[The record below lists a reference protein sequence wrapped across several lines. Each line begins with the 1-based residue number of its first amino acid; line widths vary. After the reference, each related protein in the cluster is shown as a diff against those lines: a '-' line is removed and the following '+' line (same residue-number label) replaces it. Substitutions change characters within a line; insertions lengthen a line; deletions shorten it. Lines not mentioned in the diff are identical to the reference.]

1 MEIKGK
7 VLHLLSVPPVQCLGN
22 AEQGGELEHGDA
34 AFPVLPGKMRQVS
47 WRGFAPVSV
56 GDLGNHV
63 YLVPA
68 QPEDVR
74 VADDVA
80 ALGDTYAT
88 DAELAS
94 AIESEVTRAN
104 GAYAAKSLETTVA
117 NLSTAVDGKA
127 AQSDVDTISG
137 KVGTL
142 ETDMAQ
148 AKEDIDAVELL
159 AAANKSAHEANAAAI
174 ALKASQADLEAVSG
188 RVATLETWHE
198 NFVECSQEDINGL
211 FTA

>member
-7 VLHLLSVPPVQCLGN
+7 VLHLLSVSPVQCLGN

-80 ALGDTYAT
+80 ALFAKGMVVRELIRQENAEELYST
-88 DAELAS
+88 DIDSNQGAILAIQNAVVLKSQERLTRILELRSYMVSAQSSAELGRNS
-94 AIESEVTRAN
+94 VSSE
-104 GAYAAKSLETTVA
+104 E
-117 NLSTAVDGKA
+117 
-127 AQSDVDTISG
+127 
-137 KVGTL
+137 
-142 ETDMAQ
+142 
-148 AKEDIDAVELL
+148 
-159 AAANKSAHEANAAAI
+159 
-174 ALKASQADLEAVSG
+174 
-188 RVATLETWHE
+188 
-198 NFVECSQEDINGL
+198 
-211 FTA
+211 